1 MINSCDII
9 ANPNIAGKTKKA
21 VKRIIFLNT
30 FTCLLTSL
38 FTSTN
43 TGCATCDTVPDTNVL
58 AIVSHLKA

>member
-9 ANPNIAGKTKKA
+9 ANPNIAEDQKA
-21 VKRIIFLNT
+21 VNASFSKHIYLPLR
-30 FTCLLTSL
+30 SL